1 MCLQGNLFGK
11 QSHPQLPADP
21 WSLLDTA
28 VFSHETSF
36 LFLIHSQKSWT
47 GRTWSTWGSL
57 DAGFFLS
64 QSSLAGAGDSAPPQ
78 ADDHRIMEL
87 FGLEKTQRITL
98 DPAQRGLYRGT
109 HWFQC
114 WWPWQKSQELNYSRN
129 LLLLPPL
136 RSTQAL
142 PACGAVL
149 LWRQKTFAIK
159 PWPHE
164 KFLHGEIPPKTPLL
178 GGTKVN
184 LPQPGCDIPY
194 TVTSQS
200 KPCS

>member
-1 MCLQGNLFGK
+1 MDLWMKPLHPGHGEIELFPLQFSVLLQTVLPDYPYSIKHGGEHQSLCLQGNLFGK

-78 ADDHRIMEL
+78 AM
-87 FGLEKTQRITL
+87 ITESWNCL
-98 DPAQRGLYRGT
+98 GWKRPRGSPWIQPRGGCT
-109 HWFQC
+109 GA
-114 WWPWQKSQELNYSRN
+114 PTGSSAGGRGRRA
-129 LLLLPPL
+129 
-136 RSTQAL
+136 RS
-142 PACGAVL
+142 
-149 LWRQKTFAIK
+149 
-159 PWPHE
+159 
-164 KFLHGEIPPKTPLL
+164 
-178 GGTKVN
+178 
-184 LPQPGCDIPY
+184 
-194 TVTSQS
+194 
-200 KPCS
+200 